1 VDASSILSLLLAVT
15 VVVFV
20 SVVLL
25 LCDKP
30 PMIETIIMSWWG
42 IIGMR
47 HFFISIFLVA
57 MSTIRLAV
65 TEIDGK

>member
-1 VDASSILSLLLAVT
+1 VDASSILSLLLA
-15 VVVFV
+15 
-20 SVVLL
+20 VLL